1 MDNKR
6 SKGVTI
12 LAVYFLISAVVGV
25 FQDASNFSKFGV
37 MLSIF
42 YIIMAVVQMILAIYI
57 FLLKQWARRGM
68 IYYNIFI
75 AFVTIPLTSVNFKIL
90 KFTKTGVLIFTDT
103 ASIVFALVIIYFFT
117 RPQVK
122 AQFNIT
128 KAV

>member
-1 MDNKR
+1 MDNRR
-6 SKGVTI
+6 SKSVTI